1 MTKVKYLKEYLNTL
15 DEDAPI
21 AYWLWQVDDVEAE
34 IKRLKDCSDT
44 NEEVE
49 QALDIRGGNT
59 EYEAR
64 LNKLTSDDIT
74 YILDS
79 INEYFDDDVIYHAV
93 SHALDKVT
101 A

>member
-1 MTKVKYLKEYLNTL
+1 MTKVKYLKEYLDTL

-21 AYWLWQVDDVEAE
+21 AYWLWKVADVEAE

-44 NEEVE
+44 
-49 QALDIRGGNT
+49 LDIKGGNT

-64 LNKLTSDDIT
+64 HNKLTSDDIA
-74 YILDS
+74 YILDR
-79 INEYFDDDVIYHAV
+79 INEYYDEDVVYHAV